1 MRQSCA
7 AFSAKKRRKEGQR
20 RHHHVQGCGTRGVAN
35 CLSARVVRRAE
46 EADERRRKHRGRER
60 YVYVAR
66 SASNQTRVLD
76 LLRSFLYTHLLNV
89 LFQRL
94 SRRAKR
100 RNKSPLSN
108 ATTRCQKLQQ
118 SCRVFSLRKDHRVV
132 DASSSIAREDLFLG
146 EQKDNNFWVQKL
158 TFFLPF
164 KTAEMSKWRTLTFL
178 AIPACC
184 AFGVYSFANAEH
196 GHGEEQPAYS
206 YLKRRS
212 REQWPWGG
220 DLGLFEYPKG
230 DH

>member
-46 EADERRRKHRGRER
+46 EAEERRRKHRGRER
-60 YVYVAR
+60 YVYTAR

-76 LLRSFLYTHLLNV
+76 LCSFLYP
-89 LFQRL
+89 F
-94 SRRAKR
+94 KC
-100 RNKSPLSN
+100 PLSN